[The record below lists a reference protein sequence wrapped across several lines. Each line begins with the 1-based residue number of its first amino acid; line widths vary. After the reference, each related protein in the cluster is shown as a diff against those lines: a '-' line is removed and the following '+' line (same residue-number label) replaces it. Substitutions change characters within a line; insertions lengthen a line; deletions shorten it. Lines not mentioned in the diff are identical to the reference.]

1 MWVRI
6 MGFDLDHFIA
16 DAETAL
22 ARDKR
27 PGAVRP
33 VLARALA
40 DGPRLI
46 AAVGAPVR
54 AGVTTLYRSDH
65 LTILNFVWGPRMQL
79 LPHNH
84 RMWALIGIYT
94 GREDNVFWRKRGD
107 DPTTRIEAAGAQSLS
122 AGEIATLGPD
132 IIHSVINPIPRFTG
146 AIHIYGG
153 DFFAPGRSQW
163 DADSLCEEPY
173 DVAMVMKLFE
183 ESNG

>member
-1 MWVRI
+1 

-16 DAETAL
+16 DAGTAV
-22 ARDKR
+22 ARDNR

-33 VLARALA
+33 LLAQALA
-40 DGPRLI
+40 DGSGLI
-46 AAVGAPVR
+46 AALGAPVR

-84 RMWALIGIYT
+84 RLWALIGIYT
-94 GREDNVFWRKRGD
+94 GREDNIFWRRRPDGADSKPD
-107 DPTTRIEAAGAQSLS
+107 TRIEAAGAQSLS
-122 AGEIATLGPD
+122 TGEIATLGPD
-132 IIHSVINPIPRFTG
+132 IIHSVINPIPRLTG
-146 AIHIYGG
+146 AVHIYGG

-173 DVAMVMKLFE
+173 DVAMVMRLFE